1 MHWHRS
7 RYTRLTFLYQ
17 GSEGMKRMTS
27 LRSKKE
33 NARHWARIRIYI
45 CGHRKAIRTAGAEK
59 EHSVLVAHDMRKS
72 RVKHTCNIPN
82 GSETCRL
89 KVGTTESGLEIRYNA
104 DCIITMDNHIR

>member
-7 RYTRLTFLYQ
+7 RYTQLTFLYQ

-33 NARHWARIRIYI
+33 IARHWARIRICI

-72 RVKHTCNIPN
+72 RIQTYLQHPKRIRDIPSK
-82 GSETCRL
+82 GRHYR
-89 KVGTTESGLEIRYNA
+89 IR
-104 DCIITMDNHIR
+104 T